1 MASIF
6 SSQRA
11 LEAMAALE
19 QRGGGLRLTEIAEAI
34 SAPVSSTQVA
44 LAVLMDDGLA
54 SIGSTRPPLYRI
66 APDRREDS
74 AKILDVASRCVG
86 GERLLAAALRA
97 NRAVEFAARDEAG
110 LLLVVRWDAEPPD
123 EVLLA
128 RMLRRADLE
137 VARFGHDEVRERLR
151 DDRSLRERARLGQ
164 VIVGSVDRSFPDPFR
179 HGSSDAPPLGR
190 LHPAISPPSRRALT
204 RIARRFGLAEM
215 RVFGSAVHSDFR
227 PDSDIDVLVRRRR
240 GVRRT
245 LEDELSLRRALED
258 LLGRD
263 VDVVD
268 ASVLREAIRHK
279 AESEGVVLYG

>member
-6 SSQRA
+6 SSKRA
-11 LEAMAALE
+11 IEALAALE
-19 QRGGGLRLTEIAEAI
+19 QRDSGLRLTEIAEAI

-54 SIGSTRPPLYRI
+54 SVGTTRPPLYRI
-66 APDRREDS
+66 AADKREDA
-74 AKILDVASRCVG
+74 AKLIDVASRGVG

-97 NRAVEFAARDEAG
+97 NRALEFAARDEAG
-110 LLLVVRWDAEPPD
+110 LILVVRWDAEPSD

-128 RMLRRADLE
+128 RMLGRAGLE
-137 VARFGHDEVRERLR
+137 VARFGHDEVREHLR
-151 DDRSLRERARLGQ
+151 DEPSLRERARRSK

-179 HGSSDAPPLGR
+179 HGSSDAPFLGR
-190 LHPAISPPSRRALT
+190 LHPTISPPPRRALA

-215 RVFGSAVHSDFR
+215 RVFGSAVHTDFR
-227 PDSDIDVLVRRRR
+227 PDSDIDVLVRRKR

-268 ASVLREAIRHK
+268 ASVLREAIRLR
-279 AESEGVVLYG
+279 AESDGVTLYG